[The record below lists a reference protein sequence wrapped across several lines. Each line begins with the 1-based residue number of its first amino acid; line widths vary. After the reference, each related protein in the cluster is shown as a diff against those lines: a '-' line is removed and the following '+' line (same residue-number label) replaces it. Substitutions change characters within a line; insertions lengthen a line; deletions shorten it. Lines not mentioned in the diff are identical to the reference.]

1 MAIACVIDSKYCCSQ
16 VFLVLICILSDQY
29 TKSVACRLGIDVDMA
44 PCSDSNMF
52 ATTFYTILSFDQ
64 VSRVSKPGAETKD
77 KTKPTP

>member
-29 TKSVACRLGIDVDMA
+29 TKSVACRLAIDVDMA

-52 ATTFYTILSFDQ
+52 ATSFDQ
-64 VSRVSKPGAETKD
+64 VSRVPKPGAETKD